1 VSDIIALTLQG
12 SADVDALRARVTALA
27 EAFPLYPGLEQW

>member
-1 VSDIIALTLQG
+1 VLQG
-12 SADVDALRARVTALA
+12 NGDIEALRGRVTNLA